1 MGHLINQSLVDGLL
15 TSREVENVLING
27 TRSPQTLI
35 FWSPMVL
42 LWALV
47 INVNV
52 ATEPDVWTYY
62 ILCSRGLNLN
72 IISLGIFTKVKYFV
86 DHILIYFLLQ
96 GYGLT
101 TDDQTIFVNASTCN
115 LQYNPCNP
123 AIVFDMD
130 IPDGH
135 TKDNPISISI

>member
-27 TRSPQTLI
+27 TRFHQTLI

-47 INVNV
+47 MNVNV

-62 ILCSRGLNLN
+62 ILFSRESNLS
-72 IISLGIFTKVKYFV
+72 IISLDIFMKVKYFE
-86 DHILIYFLLQ
+86 DDTIKKDFYFK
-96 GYGLT
+96 
-101 TDDQTIFVNASTCN
+101 I
-115 LQYNPCNP
+115 
-123 AIVFDMD
+123 MD
-130 IPDGH
+130 
-135 TKDNPISISI
+135 

>member
-27 TRSPQTLI
+27 TRFPQTLI

-42 LWALV
+42 LWGLV

-62 ILCSRGLNLN
+62 ILCSRESNLS
-72 IISLGIFTKVKYFV
+72 IISLDIFMKVKYFE
-86 DHILIYFLLQ
+86 DDTIKKDFYFK
-96 GYGLT
+96 
-101 TDDQTIFVNASTCN
+101 I
-115 LQYNPCNP
+115 
-123 AIVFDMD
+123 MD
-130 IPDGH
+130 
-135 TKDNPISISI
+135 